1 MIRGEI
7 RTYLPEKQYGFI
19 KGEDG
24 RDYSFSFS
32 AIRDKSQIERVAEG
46 ALVEFEQKAT
56 PRGYRAERILFSDAR
71 DLKYSEPDEVLVSRN
86 DCIKGWEIIER
97 GEWIVHGSSRDSSD
111 DAKRDL
117 IRAARQVGAN
127 ALIESEYY
135 KTTGSESGTGK
146 GTHYYTIHNLK
157 ARVAIVAK
165 KDMNGS
171 LSHDDL
177 AGLNQRIEQIKLRFV
192 DMNQRNETANQ
203 KNRKM
208 IWAGGAG
215 FTTILWLSGSHGM
228 LLLGMVF
235 TAFVLPIFLDEPTN
249 NGEWLRRG

>member
-1 MIRGEI
+1 MIRGEV
-7 RTYLPEKQYGFI
+7 RTCLPEKQYGFI

-24 RDYSFSFS
+24 RDYYFSFS
-32 AIRDKSQIERVAEG
+32 ALRDKTQIERIAEG

-56 PRGYRAERILFSDAR
+56 PKGYRAEQVLFSDAR
-71 DLKYSEPDEVLVSRN
+71 NLKYSEPDEVLVSRN

-127 ALIESEYY
+127 ALIECDYS
-135 KTTGSESGTGK
+135 KTTGSEPGTGK
-146 GTHYYTIHNLK
+146 GTHYYTIHNFR
-157 ARVAIVAK
+157 ARVVIVAK

-171 LSHDDL
+171 LSQDDL

-192 DMNQRNETANQ
+192 DMNQRNEAANQ

-215 FTTILWLSGSHGM
+215 FAMVLWLSGAQGT
-228 LLLGMVF
+228 LLLRHGNYGFCASNVS
-235 TAFVLPIFLDEPTN
+235 
-249 NGEWLRRG
+249 